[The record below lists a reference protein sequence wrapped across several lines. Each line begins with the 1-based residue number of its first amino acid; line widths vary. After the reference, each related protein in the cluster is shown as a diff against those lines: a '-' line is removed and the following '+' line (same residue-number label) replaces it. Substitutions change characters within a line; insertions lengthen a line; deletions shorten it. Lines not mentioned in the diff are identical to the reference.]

1 MTHLTDTKNPLA
13 LHVCSSNDTSTS
25 HTRDRWLPR
34 VLAGQLDVGELDD
47 A

>member
-1 MTHLTDTKNPLA
+1 MSHLTDTEDPLA
-13 LHVCSSNDTSTS
+13 LLVCSSNDTSPS

-34 VLAGQLDVGELDD
+34 VLAGQLDVGELDH